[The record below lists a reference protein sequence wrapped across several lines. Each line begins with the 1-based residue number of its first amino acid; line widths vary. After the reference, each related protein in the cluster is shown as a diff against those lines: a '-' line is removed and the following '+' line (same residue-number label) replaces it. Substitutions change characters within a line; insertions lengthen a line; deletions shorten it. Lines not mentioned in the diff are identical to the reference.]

1 MCVNY
6 ITVSR
11 QTCFDWFRT
20 PLEVNEDWRE
30 EIYRDYNAPFI
41 VHDERG
47 HRALK
52 VGTYGFVPQNHRPF
66 KKLTKEE
73 QAKADLAIAAGK
85 KAPKPKRITMDTMNA
100 RAEEVGAKVNYKRFW
115 LSQQLCIV
123 PAQKVF
129 EPNWETGIHERW
141 ALGLAGEEPF
151 GLPGMWRTWEEED
164 GTISNAFTHF
174 TLNADDHPLLRRF
187 HRPNEEKRG
196 VAILRPEHYDDWLS
210 SKNPEFARA
219 LIELWRPEELNAYPA
234 PKTNLA
240 QQAQPETQPEK
251 SLILTSPM
259 QADLF

>member
-20 PLEVNEDWRE
+20 PLEVTDEWRD

-41 VHDERG
+41 VHDDHGR
-47 HRALK
+47 RALK
-52 VGTYGFVPQNHRPF
+52 VGGYGFVPQRHRPF

-73 QAKADLAIAAGK
+73 QAKVDLAIAAGK
-85 KAPKPKRITMDTMNA
+85 KIPKPKRIAMDTMNA
-100 RAEEVGAKVNYKRFW
+100 RAEEVGSKPNYKRFW
-115 LSQQLCIV
+115 ISQQLCIV
-123 PAQKVF
+123 PAQNVF
-129 EPNWETGIHERW
+129 EPNWETGLHERW
-141 ALGLAGEEPF
+141 ALEPANKQPI

-196 VAILRPEHYDDWLS
+196 VAILRPEHYDDWLG

-234 PKTNLA
+234 PKTTSPRM
-240 QQAQPETQPEK
+240 AQPELGPGISMVVALPT
-251 SLILTSPM
+251 